1 MSGLLGSRPAPYYG
15 WYIVVVCVFLA
26 LVTIGVRGSFGVFI
40 IPMSQDFGWS
50 RTSISL
56 AAILGILVNGATQPF
71 LGSVYDR
78 FGGRKVLL
86 AGLLVLGVSTILL
99 SFTRDILF
107 IPAILFLAFMSG
119 FVVGTAAS
127 AVSLTNM
134 GALLSRWF
142 SRRRATVIG
151 CTAAGASAG
160 GMLLVPFAAYFLQ
173 ATDWRMTWVALG
185 VIPLVL
191 ALPLAWFFLRD
202 DPSELGLHPDGDPEP
217 IQEDS
222 ADNAISQGGPLEV
235 ERWADAFRSP
245 PIWQVSL
252 AYAIC
257 GATTFILTFHFVPFA
272 IEREIS
278 PGRAAT
284 MFGLMSGL
292 NVVGSIGA
300 GVLSDKFGR
309 KNLLALVYLLR
320 GGGYLLLLLA
330 PSELG
335 LWGFAVV
342 AGFSWWATAPLTATL
357 TADVYGLRAL
367 GTISGVTFV
376 FHQVGG
382 AATVLLAGFLHD
394 LTGSYTLPFALTGT
408 LLLPAALLAFT
419 VQERRYS
426 TRYQQPAPSGAAAG
440 S

>member
-15 WYIVVVCVFLA
+15 WYIVGVCAFLA

-40 IPMSQDFGWS
+40 LPMSHDFGWS
-50 RTSISL
+50 RTAISL
-56 AAILGILVNGATQPF
+56 AAALGTLVNGATQPF
-71 LGSVYDR
+71 LGSVYDNM
-78 FGGRKVLL
+78 GGRKVLL
-86 AGLLVLGVSTILL
+86 GGLVVMGVATILL
-99 SFTRDILF
+99 SFTF
-107 IPAILFLAFMSG
+107 NILFLAFVSG
-119 FVVGTAAS
+119 FVVATAAS

-142 SRRRATVIG
+142 RRRRATVIG
-151 CTAAGASAG
+151 CTAAGASMG
-160 GMLLVPFAAYFLQ
+160 GMLLVPFSAYFMQ

-185 VIPLVL
+185 VIVLAL
-191 ALPLAWFFLRD
+191 ALPLGWFFLRD
-202 DPSELGLHPDGDPEP
+202 DPSELGLHSDGDPEP
-217 IQEDS
+217 IQG
-222 ADNAISQGGPLEV
+222 AAAGNVVSQRAPLEV
-235 ERWADAFRSP
+235 ERWADSFRSP

-272 IEREIS
+272 IERDIS

-292 NVVGSIGA
+292 NVAGSIGA
-300 GVLSDKFGR
+300 GMLSDKFGR
-309 KNLLALVYLLR
+309 KNLLALVYLMR

-330 PSELG
+330 PTELG
-335 LWGFAVV
+335 MWGFAVV
-342 AGFSWWATAPLTATL
+342 AGFSWWATAPLTASL

-376 FHQVGG
+376 FHQIGG

-394 LTGSYTLPFALTGT
+394 LTGSYTLPFALSGT
-408 LLLPAALLAFT
+408 LLLPAAILAFT
-419 VQERRYS
+419 VQERKYS
-426 TRYQQPAPSGAAAG
+426 IRYQQPEATGAAAG